1 MRLCC
6 IVTEFP
12 KVTETFILR
21 DLVEFD
27 RGGHEICVYHLTTVR
42 KGEFIHDFG
51 KHMLPKVRYQPFLLS
66 SRVFGAVFRAM
77 FRQPVKF
84 LAVTGRITVECLG
97 DPVTLLKSLAILP
110 KSLAFAEEL
119 AGWGADHVHAEFAGH
134 PATAAW
140 IIGRFTHIPYSVSC
154 RAHDIFITQALLG
167 PKLREAAFVRTIS
180 AYNKNFLLDRFPDLA
195 QKRIEIIHSGIDPAN
210 IDPVDG
216 VPEDPFVVLYV
227 GSLEP
232 RKGVDT
238 LLRALAQAD
247 GLGDWR
253 CEVIG
258 GGPTAKSLHVLA
270 DRLGISGR
278 VDFLGQRP
286 SGEVASA
293 YARASVVVV
302 PSIIG
307 PRGRTE
313 GIPNVIMEAL
323 AHTRPVIASDVSG
336 VPELVEHEVSGL
348 LVPPGDVGA
357 LAEAMRQ
364 TRNDPDDAARM
375 ACEGRARVVAEFNV
389 NTNAKAQL
397 VLFQDYC
404 ARREK
409 RVS

>member
-1 MRLCC
+1 MRFAY

-27 RGGHEICVYHLTTVR
+27 RCGHDIRVYHLTTAR
-42 KGEFIHDFG
+42 RGEFIHAFG
-51 KHMLPKVRYQPFLLS
+51 KHLLPKVRYQPFLLS
-66 SRVFGAVFRAM
+66 GSVFGALFRAM
-77 FRQPVKF
+77 FRHPVR
-84 LAVTGRITVECLG
+84 LMAVIGRITVECLV

-140 IIGRFTHIPYSVSC
+140 IIGRFTDIPYSVSC

-180 AYNKNFLLDRFPDLA
+180 TYNRQFLLDRFPDLA
-195 QKRIEIIHSGIDPAN
+195 EKRIEIIHSGIDAMN
-210 IDPVDG
+210 IGPVDG
-216 VPEDPFVVLYV
+216 MPEDPFVVLYV
-227 GSLEP
+227 GSLEA

-238 LLRALAQAD
+238 LLRALAQVD
-247 GLGDWR
+247 GVGEWR

-258 GGPTAKSLHVLA
+258 GGPAAKSLHALA

-286 SGEVASA
+286 SEEVAAA

-323 AHTRPVIASDVSG
+323 AHTRPVVATDVSG
-336 VPELVEHEVSGL
+336 VPELVEHKISGL

-357 LAEAMRQ
+357 LAEAMQ
-364 TRNDPDDAARM
+364 QIRNAPEDAARM
-375 ACEGRARVVAEFNV
+375 ANEGRARVLAEFNV
-389 NTNAKAQL
+389 ATNAKAQL
-397 VLFQDYC
+397 ALFQDYS
-404 ARREK
+404 AKREK